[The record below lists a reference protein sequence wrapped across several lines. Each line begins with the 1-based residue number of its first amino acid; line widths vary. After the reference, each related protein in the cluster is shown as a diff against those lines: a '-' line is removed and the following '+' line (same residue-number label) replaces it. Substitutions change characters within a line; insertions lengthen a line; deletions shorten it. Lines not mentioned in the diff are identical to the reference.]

1 MQNCNT
7 LNDIS
12 DKICVQN
19 KTEDINLNVFN
30 LITNANEWKKI
41 IKHISCKCKYKLKAK
56 NTDQI
61 KSGIMININMSPK
74 IQENIYAKKVIFG
87 IPLNV
92 LVKMASI

>member
-30 LITNANEWKKI
+30 LITNTNE
-41 IKHISCKCKYKLKAK
+41 
-56 NTDQI
+56 
-61 KSGIMININMSPK
+61 
-74 IQENIYAKKVIFG
+74 
-87 IPLNV
+87 
-92 LVKMASI
+92 